1 MANLRANLSRLTP
14 PQRNAFVA
22 CFLGWTLDAFDFF
35 ILTFC
40 LTAVAKDFQVGTK
53 QVAEGLFWTL
63 AMRPVGAL
71 LFGAMAERFG
81 RKPTLMVNVVSFAIF
96 ECASA
101 FAPTLG
107 VFLVL
112 RALFGIAMG
121 GEWGVGAA
129 LTFETLPAEGRGFF
143 SGLLQEGYVCGNLL
157 AALVYWLVFPHL
169 HGTGMLTNW
178 RVMFLLGTLPAL
190 LVFFI
195 RARVEESPAWLASR
209 KADQIQTQS
218 NSASR
223 NLLWRNVGTFALLVL
238 LMTAFTSFSH
248 GTQDLYPTF
257 LEKGKQFE
265 PGTVGK
271 IASIASIG
279 ALLGGIAFGT
289 LSENLGRRRTI
300 ILAALLAVPMIP
312 LWSWSH
318 TIGLL
323 ALGGFVMQFMVQ
335 GAWGI
340 IPAHLNELSP
350 PSVRAIVPG
359 LAYQLGNLLSSRN
372 AVFQAGL
379 ATSLFS
385 GALQPVL
392 GYTVVFVAMG
402 VCLMTLLCGERKG
415 EVISPTQ
422 YTVPNSHQA
431 DQPAR

>member
-1 MANLRANLSRLTP
+1 MTSLAANLQRLTP
-14 PQRNAFVA
+14 KQRNAFVA

-40 LTAVAKDFQVGTK
+40 LSAVAKDFHVGAK

-71 LFGAMAERFG
+71 LFGAMAEKFG
-81 RKPTLMVNVVSFAIF
+81 RKPTLMVNVISFAVF

-107 VFLVL
+107 TFLIL

-157 AALVYWLVFPHL
+157 AGLMYWLVFPHL

-178 RVMFLLGTLPAL
+178 RVMFLIGTLPAL

-195 RARVEESPAWLASR
+195 RAGVEESPAWQASR
-209 KADQIQTQS
+209 ATAKPKTART
-218 NSASR
+218 AGTR
-223 NLLWRNVGTFALLVL
+223 ALLWRNIGTFLLLVV

-257 LEKGKQFE
+257 LEKGKYFE
-265 PGTVGK
+265 PSTVGK
-271 IASIASIG
+271 IASIASVG
-279 ALLGGIAFGT
+279 ALCGGIAFGT
-289 LSENLGRRRTI
+289 LSERLGRRRAI
-300 ILAALLAVPMIP
+300 VLASLLAIPMIP

-318 TIGLL
+318 SAVML
-323 ALGGFVMQFMVQ
+323 AVGGFLMQFMVQ

-359 LAYQLGNLLSSRN
+359 FAYQLGNLLSSRN

-379 ATSLFS
+379 AATMFAGS
-385 GALQPVL
+385 LQPVL
-392 GYTVVFVAMG
+392 GYTVVVVAIA
-402 VCLMTLLCGERKG
+402 VSIMTLVCGERKG
-415 EVISPTQ
+415 EPIS
-422 YTVPNSHQA
+422 NA
-431 DQPAR
+431 L